1 MNWQEFIK
9 PELLILIPV
18 LFFAGEAIKKSK
30 INNAAIPFI
39 LGIAGAVLSAIYLFA
54 STSVSGAQEVAT
66 AVFTALTQGVLVAA
80 ASVYGDQLLKQATK
94 SKEEAK
100 EKEEEK
106 AEHDDSVNKEGE

>member
-54 STSVSGAQEVAT
+54 SNHISGTQEVAT

-80 ASVYGDQLLKQATK
+80 ASVYGDQILKQATK
-94 SKEEAK
+94 SREESK
-100 EKEEEK
+100 EKEEK
-106 AEHDDSVNKEGE
+106 AEHDDSVNKGE

>member
-39 LGIAGAVLSAIYLFA
+39 LGVAGAVLSAIYLFA
-54 STSVSGAQEVAT
+54 STNISGAQEVAT

-80 ASVYGDQLLKQATK
+80 ASVYGDQILKQATK
-94 SKEEAK
+94 SKEESK
-100 EKEEEK
+100 EKEEK
-106 AEHDDSVNKEGE
+106 AEHDDSANKGE